1 MPPTQ
6 SNTYNEA
13 QYTTNTSPP
22 LSSVTSGKLWTG
34 LSFHITWHTVTEQST
49 EHKSVFFCLT
59 MWKILKKTAT
69 VTYSN
74 WQSAYLQKH
83 LLYHSW
89 GCLCSKLKLR
99 GCFIF
104 FPCFWVKLTA
114 YADEPSVLLWKQIA
128 FFFFFLITEDHLYWP
143 YCSWTFQTLI
153 VRGQN
158 TYIYIGIFLIN
169 FSNIWTRT

>member
-69 VTYSN
+69 VTCSN

-89 GCLCSKLKLR
+89 GCLCSKLEGL
-99 GCFIF
+99 FHF
-104 FPCFWVKLTA
+104 F
-114 YADEPSVLLWKQIA
+114 SMLLSKTYCICRWA
-128 FFFFFLITEDHLYWP
+128 FSTSMETDCFFFFFLITEDHLYWP
-143 YCSWTFQTLI
+143 YCSWTFQTSI

-158 TYIYIGIFLIN
+158 TYIYIGIFLTN
-169 FSNIWTRT
+169 FSNIWTWT